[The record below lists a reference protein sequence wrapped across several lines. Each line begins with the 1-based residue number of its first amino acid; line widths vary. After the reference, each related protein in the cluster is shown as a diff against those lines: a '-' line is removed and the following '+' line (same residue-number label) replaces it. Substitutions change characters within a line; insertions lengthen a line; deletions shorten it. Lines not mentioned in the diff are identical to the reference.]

1 MTTWHWTCFGRL
13 AALRF
18 VLFLTLFAW
27 MPGPLRAT
35 PWVIVTDFQD
45 STIHTIDLG
54 TNPPTVY
61 GPFLQGQVVA
71 ASHLGAVK
79 VIPGDQSAL
88 LAGAFS
94 NMWRLDITNPKQPFV
109 TAFTGVNMQVFGL
122 AVSRDGRFAVAAQQV
137 IYTILDLLRSVGS
150 GSALPSFPF
159 LASVAIA
166 PNNSTVVFT
175 DLTGNRLFYG
185 DVNSDLTGFISVNTI
200 DTVSAPRKV
209 AIAPDGQTVLVGA
222 NDLEIYRLTGDAGLV
237 RGTPPTLPVGA
248 LSFAFEPSGN
258 RVYALSAASTISI
271 LRVEAPGVVSVEAPN
286 AVTIPTSLGPPSPGI
301 DMLGITPDGQRLV
314 VGDSLDTYVHIVR
327 LSDLSLSAI
336 NTSGKYPTGIDVFQ
350 GVSPTSTPTPT
361 NSPTPTATPG
371 AIAQVAIPTLSSQ
384 MLVLLA
390 LALAVLALRLL
401 HRH

>member
-1 MTTWHWTCFGRL
+1 L
-13 AALRF
+13 AALRC
-18 VLFLTLFAW
+18 VLFLTPFAW
-27 MPGPLRAT
+27 MLGPLRAA

-94 NMWRLDITNPKQPFV
+94 NMWRLDIANPKLPFV
-109 TAFTGVNMQVFGL
+109 TAFTGVDMQVFGL

-137 IYTILDLLRSVGS
+137 IYAILDLRRSVASGS
-150 GSALPSFPF
+150 GLPYFPYF

-166 PNNSTVVFT
+166 PNDSTVVFA
-175 DLTGNRLFYG
+175 DLAGNRLFYG
-185 DVNSDLTGFISVNTI
+185 DVNSDLTGFLSLSTV

-248 LSFAFEPSGN
+248 FSFAFEPSGN
-258 RVYALSAASTISI
+258 RVYALSAVSTISI
-271 LRVEAPGVVSVEAPN
+271 LRVEAPGVVNVEAAN

-314 VGDSLDTYVHIVR
+314 VGDSLDTYVHVVR

-336 NTSGKYPTGIDVFQ
+336 NTGGKYPTGIDVFQ
-350 GVSPTSTPTPT
+350 GVSPEPTTTPTPT
-361 NSPTPTATPG
+361 STPTPTATPG
-371 AIAQVAIPTLSSQ
+371 AIAQVAVPTLSSR

-390 LALAVLALRLL
+390 LTLGVLALRLL
-401 HRH
+401 HRP